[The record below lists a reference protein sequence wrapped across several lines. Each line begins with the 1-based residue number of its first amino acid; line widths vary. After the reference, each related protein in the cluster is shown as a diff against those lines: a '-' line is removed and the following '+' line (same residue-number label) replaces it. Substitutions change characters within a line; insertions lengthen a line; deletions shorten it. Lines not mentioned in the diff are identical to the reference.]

1 MLNKNFSIIRTVDG
15 TVLMWYTNNCVIKF
29 RMQSETNASSSNYFL
44 FSLFLHCLASVMIV

>member
-44 FSLFLHCLASVMIV
+44 FSLFLHYLASVMIV